1 VPGDDAGRVGAAYQL
16 GRAAAGG
23 DEAALAALVGALSDS
38 VQGARRAAVWGLQ
51 AAGDSAVHSLLGVL
65 QSSADHET
73 LMRAADAL
81 GEAAVTPTAAV
92 ISTLESTLLKLHDML
107 LSSSVYAGWQ
117 SGAEKREQ
125 WMLHA
130 DTAATGCVLAFSF
143 IGLRAVAASDVAI
156 CEQILEVLLPYLKVS
171 GPRIEYPA
179 DNHYHGYN
187 YHGVHS
193 AAVLAASSL
202 CGLPTMA
209 ANPTLSAAILAET
222 VEDQR
227 LSNATHTAAQAM
239 RVIEQAKHSA
249 GPVIPTVFVQ

>member
-130 DTAATGCVLAFSF
+130 D
-143 IGLRAVAASDVAI
+143 
-156 CEQILEVLLPYLKVS
+156 
-171 GPRIEYPA
+171 
-179 DNHYHGYN
+179 NHYHGYN